1 MAATRMGVDS
11 DDTSVDDVPAL
22 TEREVADA
30 LADLDP
36 VWDEL
41 FPVERQRIVKL
52 LVEQVTIGEDGLD
65 VRIRT
70 DGIHSLVAELKESA
84 EQMEGVST
92 Q

>member
-1 MAATRMGVDS
+1 MGVEA
-11 DDTSVDDVPAL
+11 DDTSVDDLPAL

-30 LADLDP
+30 LANLDP

-41 FPVERQRIVKL
+41 FPLERQRIVKL
-52 LVEQVTIGEDGLD
+52 LVEQVTINEGDLD

-84 EQMEGVST
+84 EQMEAVP
-92 Q
+92 